1 MRIGIAQLNSTV
13 GDFKGNLNKVLNTIK
28 NARQRKIDLVIFP
41 ELFLTGYFPKDLLK
55 KPDFLNNIIR
65 NLNTILSNTQG
76 ISIII
81 GLPWKIGRNLL
92 NVAYLIK
99 DRKFLG
105 FSVKTNL
112 SLTERDYFTPSQR
125 RIIFNFNNRKL
136 GIIIGEDLEGRYE
149 VIRELKRKGAD
160 LIINISARPFY
171 LGKNKEIK
179 ELLKRKAKENNIRI
193 IYCNLVGGNDGEIFD
208 GGSMVVSE
216 YGEILMRAKIFE
228 EDFIIYDESIIYAPL
243 LEKKEDEMEKIYQAI
258 ILGIRDYVK
267 KNKFQKVILGISG
280 GIDSSL
286 VAILATL
293 ALDKR
298 NVIGLIMP
306 GPYSSQESVE
316 DAYTLARNLG
326 IEVIEITI
334 NHIYQEYLNTLKP
347 IFKGLPF
354 DKTEEN
360 IQARIRGNL
369 LMALANKFNYL
380 VLATGN
386 KSEMVVGYTTLY
398 GDMSGGLAPIADL
411 TKTEV
416 YKLAEYLNKKFN
428 LIPQRILTKKPSADL
443 RPNQEDEKDLIP
455 YSQLDEI
462 IRYYLFENQPLR
474 DIIKKGFSPKEV
486 NKIIG
491 LIYQSEFKRKQAPLK
506 LILKKESFDFPIVNK
521 FYPTPK

>member
-13 GDFKGNLNKVLNTIK
+13 GDFKGNLNKVLNTIR
-28 NARQRKIDLVIFP
+28 NALQRKIDLLIFP

-55 KPDFLNNIIR
+55 KPDFLNTVIR
-65 NLNTILSNTQG
+65 NLNMVLFNTEG
-76 ISIII
+76 ISVII
-81 GLPWKIGRNLL
+81 GLPLKIRRSLF

-105 FSVKTNL
+105 FSIKTNL
-112 SLTERDYFTPSQR
+112 SLRDRDYFIPSQR
-125 RIIFNFNNRKL
+125 RVVFNLNGKKI
-136 GIIIGEDLEGRYE
+136 GITIGEDLEGRYD
-149 VIRELKRKGAD
+149 VIRELKRKGAQ
-160 LIINISARPFY
+160 LIINIAAKSFY
-171 LGKNKEIK
+171 LGKDKEIK

-193 IYCNLVGGNDGEIFD
+193 IYCNLVGGNDSEIFD
-208 GGSMVVSE
+208 GGSMVISE
-216 YGEILMRAKIFE
+216 KGEILMRAKRFE
-228 EDFIIYDESIIYAPL
+228 EDFIVYDESIIYAPL
-243 LEKKEDEMEKIYQAI
+243 QEKEENELEEIYRAI
-258 ILGIRDYVK
+258 ILGIRDYVR
-267 KNKFQKVILGISG
+267 KNNFLKVVLGISG
-280 GIDSSL
+280 GIDSSV
-286 VAILATL
+286 VAVLATL
-293 ALDKR
+293 ALGKE

-306 GPYSSQESVE
+306 GPHSSKESIE
-316 DAYTLARNLG
+316 DAYTLAKNLG
-326 IEVIEITI
+326 IKVLEISITQ
-334 NHIYQEYLNTLKP
+334 IYQEYLNTLKP
-347 IFKGLPF
+347 IFKDLPF

-360 IQARIRGNL
+360 IQARIRGNI

-428 LIPQRILTKKPSADL
+428 LIPERILTKKPSAEL

-462 IRYYLFENQPLR
+462 IQYYLVENLPLR
-474 DIIKKGFSPKEV
+474 NIVRKGFLSKDV
-486 NKIIG
+486 NKIVS
-491 LIYQSEFKRKQAPLK
+491 LIYQNEFKRKQAPLK

>member
-13 GDFKGNLNKVLNTIK
+13 GDFRGNLNKVLNIIRIAQT
-28 NARQRKIDLVIFP
+28 RKVDLIIFP

-55 KPDFLNNIIR
+55 KPDFLNNAIR
-65 NLNTILSNTQG
+65 SLRTVVFNTQG

-81 GLPWKIGRNLL
+81 GLPLKVGRNLL

-112 SLTERDYFTPSQR
+112 SLIERDYFIPSQR
-125 RIIFNFNNRKL
+125 RIVFNFNNKKL
-136 GIIIGEDLEGRYE
+136 GIIIGEDLEGRYD
-149 VIRELKRKGAD
+149 VIKELKRKGAD
-160 LIINISARPFY
+160 LVINISARPFY
-171 LGKNKEIK
+171 VGKDKEIK
-179 ELLKRKAKENNIRI
+179 ELLKRKSKENNIKI

-208 GGSMVVSE
+208 GSSMVISE
-216 YGEILMRAKIFE
+216 NGEILMRAKKFE
-228 EDFIIYDESIIYAPL
+228 EDFIIYDESIIHTPVKEEEENE
-243 LEKKEDEMEKIYQAI
+243 LEEIYQGI
-258 ILGIRDYVK
+258 TLGIRDYVR
-267 KNKFQKVILGISG
+267 KNNFSKVILGISG
-280 GIDSSL
+280 GIDSGL
-286 VAILATL
+286 VATLATL
-293 ALDKR
+293 ALDRR
-298 NVIGLIMP
+298 NVVGLIMP
-306 GPYSSQESVE
+306 GPYSSQESIE
-316 DAYTLARNLG
+316 DAYALARNLG
-326 IEVIEITI
+326 IEVIEIPI
-334 NHIYQEYLNTLKP
+334 NNIYQEYLNTLKP
-347 IFKGLPF
+347 IFKDLPF

-360 IQARIRGNL
+360 LQARIRGNL

-386 KSEMVVGYTTLY
+386 KSEMIVGYTTLY
-398 GDMSGGLAPIADL
+398 GDMSGGLAPIGDL

-428 LIPQRILTKKPSADL
+428 LIPQRIFTKKPSAEL

-462 IRYYLFENQPLR
+462 IKYYLVENQPLR
-474 DIIKKGFSPKEV
+474 NIINKGFLPKEV

-491 LIYQSEFKRKQAPLK
+491 LIYQNEFKRKQAPIK

-521 FYPTPK
+521 FYSTPK

>member
-28 NARQRKIDLVIFP
+28 NARQRKIDLVIFS

-171 LGKNKEIK
+171 LGKDKEIK

-316 DAYTLARNLG
+316 DAY
-326 IEVIEITI
+326 
-334 NHIYQEYLNTLKP
+334 
-347 IFKGLPF
+347 
-354 DKTEEN
+354 
-360 IQARIRGNL
+360 
-369 LMALANKFNYL
+369 
-380 VLATGN
+380 
-386 KSEMVVGYTTLY
+386 
-398 GDMSGGLAPIADL
+398 
-411 TKTEV
+411 
-416 YKLAEYLNKKFN
+416 
-428 LIPQRILTKKPSADL
+428 
-443 RPNQEDEKDLIP
+443 
-455 YSQLDEI
+455 
-462 IRYYLFENQPLR
+462 
-474 DIIKKGFSPKEV
+474 
-486 NKIIG
+486 
-491 LIYQSEFKRKQAPLK
+491 
-506 LILKKESFDFPIVNK
+506 
-521 FYPTPK
+521 